1 MLKKKSQLTLI
12 CAVVIF
18 LHFSCF
24 YFSEKLHRKKL
35 EVGWQHGRLSLFNV
49 TMDRYSLL
57 GIKWKLWVPLFIC
70 FECPIS
76 MTVKSMWMS
85 IIFYLRTSKHHKSC
99 KAELLQEGI
108 LFCTQFP
115 SLGFFI
121 NKNVGFQKLD
131 FFQIWF
137 SVGWKKSKQTFK
149 IQH

>member
-1 MLKKKSQLTLI
+1 MEKRIPTYFDLCSRDFP
-12 CAVVIF
+12 AFF
-18 LHFSCF
+18 LFLLF
-24 YFSEKLHRKKL
+24 WEAPQKKKL

-115 SLGFFI
+115 SLGIFT
-121 NKNVGFQKLD
+121 N
-131 FFQIWF
+131 
-137 SVGWKKSKQTFK
+137 KKSCISKK
-149 IQH
+149 LRPPSIQLLKLI